1 MEGGRKSL
9 STTIDNRIVE
19 MQFDNQ
25 DFERNVKTSLSTL
38 KTLNSSLDGLNS
50 ANALKG
56 LDKAGNIDLSALERS
71 IETVNSRFS
80 TMGIIGMAALQSIT
94 DMAVK
99 AGAKLVSSLIDPI
112 KTGGFNRA
120 LNLENAKFQLEGLL
134 KSGEAVAEVMKDVDY
149 GVKDTAYSLDA
160 AAKVAAQLTA
170 SGIRA
175 GEAMQK
181 SLRGI
186 SGVASMTNSTYEDI
200 GSIFTTV
207 AGQGKLMTMQLRQL
221 EARGLNA
228 AAIMGEQLGKTEA
241 EIRDMVTKGQVNFKM
256 FASAM
261 DDAFGEHAKDANKT
275 FTGAMSNM
283 RAALARTGAM
293 FAGPYLTNMR
303 DVFNAIR
310 LSVNAL
316 NKELT
321 PIADTAERVM
331 VRLRTVFVD
340 ALLDPISGNVRD
352 EVVNIIRSLVS
363 AFDNLNKVTGT
374 VGTAF
379 KSIFTGITANH
390 VESFALGVEAL
401 SSKLLDFANTA
412 APHITM
418 AFRGLFYIFSEIG
431 KGIGLVTKGLSP
443 FIKLAGET
451 ILFFIKLAGALGEYV
466 VVLGQSLKANQT
478 FIDIVNKLKSVV
490 GPAFEFVKNA
500 IDKVIESM
508 RNFSGLADLKLP
520 GINGLENFSILEPI
534 NALATGIKRAFDT
547 LKTVVS
553 SVAPVVGAA
562 FEFLGRTFGTLAEGF
577 VNLFAAFKFNNAT
590 FDLSA
595 LAVIGATFWT
605 FAGVLKRSFE
615 LIKFLFNDIK
625 AVFSRFIPKVAMPI
639 LTPLRT
645 LKKIPSTLNSLL
657 GTLTTTLHQFTVQ
670 IKAESLIK
678 IATAVGILA
687 ASLLVISSI
696 PTEKLT
702 ASIGAIGGLMAELMA
717 SFKVFSNMNPISASG
732 KGGIFAGLTN
742 ALGGLSAAANL
753 AVLAAQMITFSAA
766 ILILAG
772 ALKAVSSIPIDKM
785 AASIA
790 ILGGMI
796 AGLTIALNYMSNHSS
811 KLAVTSASMLA
822 FAASISVLAGALK
835 KIAEIDTNKLLGAGA
850 ALAGIMAAM
859 VISFRYLSKIENK
872 LAITAASMIA
882 FALSISILTSAI
894 KKLSTVDM
902 DFDLFIGFGA
912 IIAGLVGGLSILSH
926 YSQKLAITSVAM
938 LSFAASV
945 LILSSAFKKIASV
958 ENPNAIEGFVAVV
971 VGMVASF
978 VILTKLE
985 GKLAVTSAS
994 MIAFSAAIL
1003 ILSSAMKKIGTI
1015 GNIDSAI
1022 EGFAVALVGMVAVF
1036 AAMDRYVTKLPV
1048 TAKAM
1053 LAFAAAVL
1061 VLSAAMRTISGMQ
1074 DVNTGLL
1081 GFAVA
1086 VGGMAAAFALLS
1098 TYATTLPV
1106 ISGSMIAFAA
1116 AVLVLSLAIK
1126 TLGSSTGDV
1135 IAGSLA
1141 LLVLTAGLV
1150 ALAYVLPPLTP
1161 ALLLFSAAV
1170 IALGAGFIALA
1181 VGLGM
1186 LTSIGSAGLNVL
1198 LDTLM
1203 VVVDRLP
1210 EFVIHFMAAFDVLL
1224 AEIVAR
1230 VPIIVDAVL
1239 TILIDI
1245 IQGFADKTPALSTAA
1260 SNLILAIIQGITEN
1274 LPRLVDSGM
1283 KLIISFMDS
1292 MSDALNNNQDRLINA
1307 MERFIETLITVS
1319 IKAVSGFLKV
1329 GVNIISKILSGLARV
1344 GGDIAKKLVG
1354 LMLDAIGKL
1363 FGLDKET
1370 IEAGKRV
1377 IYGIIDGIVE
1387 MSQKL
1392 IGVVKDVANLILD
1405 GIKRVLGI
1413 SSSSSSEAEDIGRY
1427 LCEGMADG
1435 ITNNSDTVV
1444 ETAKSVGEE
1453 ASDVMS
1459 GAVKDGIEETVN
1471 EIDRAADTINA
1482 KVAKMRMAQGKV
1494 GFEGSTR
1501 AQKIDSLFGEDSQ
1514 GLDKVTIKE
1523 TTDNLGTL
1531 NTAMK
1536 EVKATSGEMQE
1547 NLGMT
1552 VPTLW
1557 DIGAGASNASDNTSL
1572 LGGALGDVQINGQ
1585 GLPDVL
1591 NATAGGLTEI
1601 VGGAGEATGALN
1613 DLSWGGVDPTAAA
1626 FTELAQ
1632 KIDEQID
1639 IFNKFTKNTGVS
1651 GTEMI
1656 NNMRSQVDGVRE
1668 WAQNLKDLAE
1678 DGIEHGLL
1686 EELAKLGPQG
1696 YETVAAFKDMTT
1708 DQLAEANELWKQ
1720 QLTLDDEAAAIIKEA
1735 FESAAKGGVDAYK
1748 ATIEAEK
1755 ETVRWSA
1762 TSMGQDTSNMVADAL
1777 YEGRGNVETAAQSLS
1792 SGAVNSYT
1800 AALDAEQARIRQH
1813 ANALGNETVDGI
1825 TEGQEQSK
1833 DQAFE
1838 SMRLI
1843 AEGIESAYGTQ
1854 MGIRSPST
1862 VMKTA
1867 GEQTIQGLV
1876 NGIKYSSSSQLTPTI
1891 TQVVSK
1897 MVQEFSNG
1905 ARKIVAGFTNAY
1917 RVSVN
1922 SISSAIRSGFNTA
1935 KQTAINGMRET
1946 ITAVKNTANS
1956 TVSSSNFDAVGKTI
1970 VDNIASGIITN
1981 QAARTNI
1988 TQCISNIHS
1997 AAKSA
2002 VASYDFKSIGT
2013 SMADGIASGIASSNA
2028 IQNAARQAVRNAKAA
2043 AMAEAQINSPS
2054 KLFMR
2059 DVGEP
2064 IAEGIAKGITDNE
2077 NLPVNAAK
2085 SLIDVIS
2092 DSMRQIDD
2100 ILNGNIDLNPVI
2112 TPTLDLSY
2120 INSGISAI
2128 NSSFERSNAL
2138 KLQGNVED
2146 VNGVNG
2152 GGNNYTYNQYNYS
2165 PKSLSRLD
2173 IYRDTKNLLSAA
2185 RG

>member
-1 MEGGRKSL
+1 M

-99 AGAKLVSSLIDPI
+99 AGAKLVSSLIEPI

-134 KSGEAVAEVMKDVDY
+134 KSEEAVAEVMKDVDY

-221 EARGLNA
+221 ESRGLNA

-241 EIRDMVTKGQVNFKM
+241 EVRDMVTKGQVNFKM

-374 VGTAF
+374 VLGAVGTAF

-390 VESFALGVEAL
+390 VESFASSVEAL

-451 ILFFIKLAGALGEYV
+451 ILFLIKLAGALGEYV

-478 FIDIVNKLKSVV
+478 FIYIVNKLKSVV

-520 GINGLENFSILEPI
+520 GISGLENFSILEPI

-547 LKTVVS
+547 LKTVAS

-577 VNLFAAFKFNNAT
+577 ANLFAAFKFNNVT
-590 FDLSA
+590 FDLST

-615 LIKFLFNDIK
+615 LITFLFNDIK

-639 LTPLRT
+639 LAPLRT
-645 LKKIPSTLNSLL
+645 LEKIPSTLNNLL

-717 SFKVFSNMNPISASG
+717 SFKVLSNMNPISAGG
-732 KGGIFAGLTN
+732 KEGIFAGLAN

-753 AVLAAQMITFSAA
+753 AALAAQMITFSAA

-772 ALKAVSSIPIDKM
+772 ALKVVSSIPIDKM

-796 AGLTIALNYMSNHSS
+796 AGLTIALNYMSVHSS

-835 KIAEIDTNKLLGAGA
+835 KIAEIDSNKLLGAGA

-859 VISFRYLSKIENK
+859 VISFTYLSKIQNK

-894 KKLSTVDM
+894 KKLSTADM
-902 DFDLFIGFGA
+902 DFDTFIGFGA
-912 IIAGLVGGLSILSH
+912 IIAGLVGGLSILSKH
-926 YSQKLAITSVAM
+926 SQKLAITSVAM

-945 LILSSAFKKIASV
+945 LILSSAFQKIASV
-958 ENPNAIEGFVAVV
+958 ENPNAIVGFAAVV

-978 VILTKLE
+978 AVLTKLE
-985 GKLAVTSAS
+985 GKLAVTSVS
-994 MIAFSAAIL
+994 MIAFASAIL
-1003 ILSSAMKKIGTI
+1003 ILSSAMKKIGSI
-1015 GNIDSAI
+1015 GNIDAAI
-1022 EGFAVALVGMVAVF
+1022 LGFATALVGMVAVF

-1048 TAKAM
+1048 TSTAM

-1061 VLSAAMRTISGMQ
+1061 VLSAAMKIVSGMQ
-1074 DVNTGLL
+1074 DVDTGLI

-1086 VGGMAAAFALLS
+1086 VGGMVAAFALLS

-1126 TLGSSTGDV
+1126 TLGSSTNDV
-1135 IAGSLA
+1135 MAGSLA

-1150 ALAYVLPPLTP
+1150 ALAAVLPPLTP

-1210 EFVIHFMAAFDVLL
+1210 EFIIHFMAAFDVLL

-1245 IQGFADKTPALSTAA
+1245 IQGFADKTPAVCTAA

-1274 LPRLVDSGM
+1274 LPRLVDAGM

-1292 MSDALNNNQDRLINA
+1292 MSNALNNNKDRLISA

-1354 LMLDAIGKL
+1354 LMLDAIGEL
-1363 FGLDKET
+1363 FGLDKEA

-1392 IGVVKDVANLILD
+1392 IGIVKDVANLILD
-1405 GIKRVLGI
+1405 GLKSVLGI
-1413 SSSSSSEAEDIGRY
+1413 SSSSSSEAEDIGKY
-1427 LCEGMADG
+1427 LDEGMADG
-1435 ITNNSDTVV
+1435 ISKNSDAVV
-1444 ETAKSVGEE
+1444 DAAKSVGEE
-1453 ASDVMS
+1453 ASDAMS
-1459 GAVKDGIEETVN
+1459 GAVKDGVEETVS
-1471 EIDRAADTINA
+1471 EIDRAADTVNA

-1494 GFEGSTR
+1494 GFEGSAR
-1501 AQKIDSLFGEDSQ
+1501 AQKIDSLIGEESQ
-1514 GLDKVTIKE
+1514 GLDKVTIKK
-1523 TTDNLGTL
+1523 TTNNLGTL

-1536 EVKATSGEMQE
+1536 EVKTTSGEMQE
-1547 NLGMT
+1547 NLVMT

-1557 DIGAGASNASDNTSL
+1557 DIGVGASNASDNTSL
-1572 LGGALGDVQINGQ
+1572 LGGALGDVQVNGQ
-1585 GLPDVL
+1585 GLPDIL
-1591 NATAGGLTEI
+1591 NSTAGGLTEV
-1601 VGGAGEATGALN
+1601 VGGAGEATTALN

-1651 GTEMI
+1651 GAEMI
-1656 NNMRSQVDGVRE
+1656 SNMRSQVDGVRE
-1668 WAQNLKDLAE
+1668 WAQNLKELGEA
-1678 DGIEHGLL
+1678 GIEYGLL

-1708 DQLAEANELWKQ
+1708 DQLAEANKLWKE

-1735 FESAAKGGVDAYK
+1735 FEAAGKGGVDAYK
-1748 ATIEAEK
+1748 AAIEAEK

-1777 YEGRGNVETAAQSLS
+1777 YEGRGKVETAAQSLS

-1867 GEQTIQGLV
+1867 GEQTIQGLI
-1876 NGIKYSSSSQLTPTI
+1876 NGIKGPAQSQLMTTI
-1891 TQVVSK
+1891 KQLGNK
-1897 MVQEFSNG
+1897 MVQEFNRI
-1905 ARKIVAGFTNAY
+1905 AREVTKKFADTFKNNVKVMTDAIKKGFDDCTRTAEMESQNLITKIKTSMDTQVSQTNFGL
-1917 RVSVN
+1917 
-1922 SISSAIRSGFNTA
+1922 IGKAICDGL
-1935 KQTAINGMRET
+1935 
-1946 ITAVKNTANS
+1946 AN
-1956 TVSSSNFDAVGKTI
+1956 
-1970 VDNIASGIITN
+1970 GIIQN
-1981 QAARTNI
+1981 SSVVQQAARKVI
-1988 TQCISNIHS
+1988 TDAET
-1997 AAKSA
+1997 AAK
-2002 VASYDFKSIGT
+2002 
-2013 SMADGIASGIASSNA
+2013 
-2028 IQNAARQAVRNAKAA
+2028 QQAGV
-2043 AMAEAQINSPS
+2043 NSPS
-2054 KLFMR
+2054 LLFMR
-2059 DVGEP
+2059 EVGMP
-2064 IAEGIAKGITDNE
+2064 IAEGIAKGISDGSYM
-2077 NLPVNAAK
+2077 PVNAAE
-2085 SLIDVIS
+2085 SLIDTIAS
-2092 DSMRQIDD
+2092 SMQYVNDV
-2100 ILNGNIDLNPVI
+2100 LNGTIDFDPVI
-2112 TPTLDLSY
+2112 TPRLDLTY
-2120 INSGISAI
+2120 LNSGINAI
-2128 NSSFERSNAL
+2128 NRSFESKNFSAATD
-2138 KLQGNVED
+2138 VE
-2146 VNGVNG
+2146 NEEGGVSG
-2152 GGNNYTYNQYNYS
+2152 STTFNQYIYS
-2165 PKSLSRLD
+2165 RKDLSRLD
-2173 IYRDTKNLLSAA
+2173 LYRNTKNLLSGV
-2185 RG
+2185 RGTANIQGAQYG